1 MYKLEFLEDFWKVY
15 NKLVKGNPVL
25 QKKFFNCLDK
35 MATDPFYSSLK
46 THKVDSKKYKN
57 VYSSWVS
64 ADVRIIWAFDEKQ
77 ELIILVL
84 ETGTHSGGNMVYGKK
99 SS

>member
-1 MYKLEFLEDFWKVY
+1 MYSIEFLNDFWKVY
-15 NKLVKGNPVL
+15 NKLAKGNSVL

-35 MATDPFYSSLK
+35 MAVDPFYSSLK

-64 ADVRIIWAFDEKQ
+64 SYVRIK
-77 ELIILVL
+77 
-84 ETGTHSGGNMVYGKK
+84 YGLWEEDWLKC
-99 SS
+99 